1 MKKEIIEKLS
11 KRSKDLFLIHPITDS
26 RLEKLAEL
34 ILDNKDEIHLKKVEF
49 EKNHSSSDAG
59 EKWEKSF
66 LKIVLMCSDATTRD
80 SDIDDFL
87 IEYSLSEVLTQLS
100 YVELKETKRKKITVV
115 VQKECLATARTI
127 FARMQSYESN
137 FSCCPPTNKMRE
149 NMSLIGSIF
158 LQVLCENL
166 PTGKSILLENQNGI
180 EKTLTVDKLYYAC
193 GCGFLSEFL
202 HFKFLLSKTSE
213 NKVEIFYSHD
223 ISLLYKQLLNEATGL
238 NITIPEE
245 DLNYIKKSVD
255 LLFQTELVN

>member
-34 ILDNKDEIHLKKVEF
+34 ILDNKDKIHSKKVEF

-66 LKIVLMCSDATTRD
+66 LKIVLMCSDGTTRD

-100 YVELKETKRKKITVV
+100 YVELKETKRNKITIA
-115 VQKECLATARTI
+115 VQKECLAAARTI

-158 LQVLCENL
+158 LQVLGDNL
-166 PTGKSILLENQNGI
+166 PTGKSILLENQNRIKRTPAVG
-180 EKTLTVDKLYYAC
+180 KLYYAC
-193 GCGFLSEFL
+193 GCGSLSEFL
-202 HFKFLLSKTSE
+202 HFKITISKTSE
-213 NKVEIFYSHD
+213 NKIKFFCSPD
-223 ISLLYKQLLNEATGL
+223 IQTLYEDLLNKSTGL
-238 NITIPEE
+238 EITIQEE
-245 DLNYIKKSVD
+245 DFNVIKKSVD
-255 LLFQTELVN
+255 LLFQTEPVN